1 MNRTNIEWC
10 DYTWNPVKGCTHG
23 CPYCYGPTWA
33 KRFGQKCEMCRQ
45 FTPHLH
51 SERLGQPAR
60 RRKPTRIFA
69 CSMGELFD
77 PMLLD
82 DDRACVLEAM
92 RNAPQHT
99 FMVLTK
105 QPGIARWVLDEYC
118 EWRHQTEG
126 SLEPTPLPNL
136 WLGVS
141 VENQQAADERI
152 PELLKCPAVLRFVS
166 YEPAHGQILFDDGE
180 CGWFSCT
187 PKARTECPGE
197 CCYSHVNGSP
207 HFRGIDWLIIGAET
221 GNRKGKVV
229 PEREWIQSA
238 VDQARV
244 AGIAVFVKGNIVTL
258 YPEFAGIEGFPE
270 AKEGR

>member
-23 CPYCYGPTWA
+23 CRYCYGPTWA

-166 YEPAHGQILFDDGE
+166 YEPAHGPVEFRHLWNWCPEHDCDGGF
-180 CGWFSCT
+180 CLQRWH
-187 PKARTECPGE
+187 PG
-197 CCYSHVNGSP
+197 V
-207 HFRGIDWLIIGAET
+207 RWIDWLIIGAET

-229 PEREWIQSA
+229 PERWWIQSA
-238 VDQARV
+238 ISQAR
-244 AGIAVFVKGNIVTL
+244 AGGIAVFVKGNIVTL
-258 YPEFAGIEGFPE
+258 YPEFAGIEEFPE
-270 AKEGR
+270 AKGGQ